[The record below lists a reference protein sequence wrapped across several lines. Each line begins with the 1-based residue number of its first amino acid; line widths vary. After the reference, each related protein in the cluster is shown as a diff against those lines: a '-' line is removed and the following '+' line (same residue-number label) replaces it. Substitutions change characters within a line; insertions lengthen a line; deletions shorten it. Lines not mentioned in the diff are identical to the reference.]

1 MKTNRII
8 TISILIVFLCILLPA
23 VSATAVIGES
33 GTIPVVGTT
42 EEFTITADSLPNGI
56 SGFEITAF
64 LSDPSKAEITAAI
77 TPPWADYSEIGGVL
91 VGGPGQQVAVNAD
104 TVDIKVGTF
113 VENSSPLSNV
123 TLVTLKIRGDSSG
136 TTGMNILINTIF
148 MANGSPIAA
157 SIQNGTI
164 TIGSTPPLLTGTLNV
179 TSSPSPANV
188 LLDGVF
194 KGTTPIVIPNVSTGI
209 HTVRVEKTGYSP
221 LENLVEVSTGLTTN
235 VHAVLSEIPPTPVN
249 GTLDV
254 QTTPTGA
261 AVSLDGVSRGVTPLT
276 IPDIPAGIH
285 TLRLEKTGYTI
296 WENPVTINA
305 GATTNVTTVLTP
317 APPLNGSINV
327 QSNPLGGNV
336 YLDGVL
342 RGITPVLIPGIAP
355 ATHLVRIEKGGFE
368 PWEDVVGVSA
378 GVTTEVNATLVAI
391 PPPPASG
398 SISVQSNPADANVY
412 LDSVMTG
419 ITPVLIPGVTPG
431 SHTVRI
437 EKTGYGPW
445 ESTISVSAGAT
456 TVVSANLFPIPPPPT
471 GSINVQTDPTG
482 ANIFLDGVM
491 TDISPALIPGVA
503 PGIHSIRIE
512 KTDFIPWESTVSVT
526 AGATTV
532 VSFVLEPE
540 PPQPETGGIEVDS
553 NPRGANTYLDG
564 VFKNVTPFSI
574 VGVTPGSHLITLN
587 KTGYEP
593 WEETI
598 QVVAGETT
606 VVNETLSP
614 IITPV
619 PTTPAGYGSLYIS
632 SSPTRARVLIDNI
645 ERGLTDGIIGQIAAG
660 TRQVTVEKAG
670 YRTESFPVTIT
681 AGKLV
686 FLDRLILVPDTQPTT
701 VPTTTPTTLPTTE
714 PTSVPTTTP
723 TTTPTTMPTIPIPS
737 YSTGSIYVYTL
748 PFGSSVYIDDMYSG
762 MSPKVFRGITP
773 GEHIVRITLPGY
785 QDEVRSVQVQ
795 KLKSTLV
802 AVILVPDVSD
812 FVAVFQ

>member
-1 MKTNRII
+1 MKANRIT
-8 TISILIVFLCILLPA
+8 TISMIIVFLCILLPA
-23 VSATAVIGES
+23 VSATTLIGES
-33 GTIPVVGTT
+33 GTIPSVGIT

-77 TPPWADYSEIGGVL
+77 TPPWASLSEIGGVQ
-91 VGGPGQQVAVNAD
+91 VGGPDQQVTVNAD

-113 VENSSPLSNV
+113 VENSTPISNV
-123 TLVTLKIRGDSSG
+123 TLVTLKIRGDSNG
-136 TTGMNILINTIF
+136 TTGLNISINTIF

-164 TIGSTPPLLTGTLNV
+164 NIGSTPQLLTGTLNV
-179 TSSPSPANV
+179 TSSPSAADV

-221 LENLVEVSTGLTTN
+221 LENLVEVNTGLTTN
-235 VHAVLSEIPPTPVN
+235 VHAVLSEIPPAPVN

-261 AVSLDGVSRGVTPLT
+261 AVFLDGVSRGITPLA

-305 GATTNVTTVLTP
+305 GATTNVTTILTQ
-317 APPLNGSINV
+317 APPVNGSINV
-327 QSNPLGGNV
+327 QSDPLGGNV

-368 PWEDVVGVSA
+368 PWEEVVGVSA
-378 GVTTEVNATLVAI
+378 GVTTEVNATLIAI
-391 PPPPASG
+391 PPPPESG
-398 SISVQSNPADANVY
+398 SITVQSNPSDANVY

-419 ITPVLIPGVTPG
+419 ITPVMIPGVTPG

-456 TVVSANLFPIPPPPT
+456 TVVSANLFPITPPPT
-471 GSINVQTDPTG
+471 GSINIQTDPAG

-503 PGIHSIRIE
+503 PGMHIIRIE
-512 KTDFIPWESTVSVT
+512 KTDFIPWENTISVT

-532 VSFVLEPE
+532 VSLVLEPE
-540 PPQPETGGIEVDS
+540 SPQPQTGEIDVDS
-553 NPRGANTYLDG
+553 IPRGANAYLDG
-564 VFKNVTPFSI
+564 VFKNITPLSI
-574 VGVTPGSHLITLN
+574 VGVTPGSHLIKLN

-614 IITPV
+614 IVTPV

-670 YRTESFPVTIT
+670 YHTESFPVTIT
-681 AGKLV
+681 AEKLV
-686 FLDRLILVPDTQPTT
+686 FLDRIILVKETQPTP
-701 VPTTTPTTLPTTE
+701 VPTTTVPTTE
-714 PTSVPTTTP
+714 PTSLPSTTP
-723 TTTPTTMPTIPIPS
+723 TTVPTTMPTIPIPS

-748 PFGSSVYIDDMYSG
+748 PFGSSVYIDDVYSG
-762 MSPKVFRGITP
+762 MSPKVFKGITP

-785 QDEVRSVQVQ
+785 QEEIRSVQVQ

-802 AVILVPDVSD
+802 AVVLVPDLSD